1 MKWAVTDLL
10 ICLINLCFCLLNLL
24 KIKPYLC
31 LDFSS
36 INDWQR
42 LSWKLTQFLTYLLHR
57 YDSYGEN
64 RKIQWKGHMCLFP
77 LRQQIKY
84 NKIQIKHWIC
94 QNEMNIVIF
103 NATNIIFPKEE
114 NSLQKCIQRTEG
126 FIYRIQCCTF
136 IFK

>member
-84 NKIQIKHWIC
+84 NTKYKSNTGSVKMKWIYWFSMQLILFFQKKKIHFK
-94 QNEMNIVIF
+94 
-103 NATNIIFPKEE
+103 NAFKE
-114 NSLQKCIQRTEG
+114 LKAL
-126 FIYRIQCCTF
+126 FIGYSAAF
-136 IFK
+136 YF